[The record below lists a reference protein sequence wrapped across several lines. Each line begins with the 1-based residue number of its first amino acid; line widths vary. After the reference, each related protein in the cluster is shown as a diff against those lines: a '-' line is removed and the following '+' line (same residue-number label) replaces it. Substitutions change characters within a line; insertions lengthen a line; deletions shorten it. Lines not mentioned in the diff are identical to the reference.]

1 MFKNRILNGGRNS
14 FQMEMLPENRNCRQG
29 AWRGGGG
36 AYLKG
41 EENYSMFSE
50 MRSNISFCICLQI
63 NQEPRSQAEYFQLF
77 YIGCME
83 KFFLQNIRI
92 DF

>member
-1 MFKNRILNGGRNS
+1 MEEETLFKWKC
-14 FQMEMLPENRNCRQG
+14 CRKIEIADREPG
-29 AWRGGGG
+29 EGGGG

-41 EENYSMFSE
+41 EGNYSMFSE

>member
-1 MFKNRILNGGRNS
+1 MEEETLFKWKC
-14 FQMEMLPENRNCRQG
+14 CRKIEIADREPG
-29 AWRGGGG
+29 GGGG

-41 EENYSMFSE
+41 AENYSMFSE